1 MKKTKKFLALFF
13 IVILAVLFA
22 CPFMA
27 SKKSAIAYASGGDEV
42 SPQGLYASVSLKLN
56 VENQTV
62 IATAKNDF
70 TLFPSNIQ
78 VYIYLYSC
86 YTYRDSYTEMVLVQQ
101 DYTSD
106 LNMGK
111 SITVSAITNGEQK
124 YWQARMKYKVD
135 KKDWIDTTTYTYLIS
150 GDGKLMEEIKPQ

>member
-27 SKKSAIAYASGGDEV
+27 SKKSAIAYASGDDEEV
-42 SPQGLYASVSLKLN
+42 SPYGLYTTISLKIDG
-56 VENQTV
+56 ENGNI

-70 TLFPSNIQ
+70 TLFSSKVE

-86 YTYRDSYTEMVLVQQ
+86 YTYRDSYSEMVLVQQ
-101 DYTSD
+101 DYISD

-111 SITVSAITNGEQK
+111 SITVSASTKGEQK
-124 YWQARMKYKVD
+124 YWQARMRYKVD
-135 KKDWIDTTTYTYLIS
+135 KKNWAEKHTDTFYYKA
-150 GDGKLMEEIKPQ
+150 DGTLVD

>member
-13 IVILAVLFA
+13 IAILAVLFA

-27 SKKSAIAYASGGDEV
+27 SKKSAIAYASGDDEEV
-42 SPQGLYASVSLKLN
+42 SPYGLYTTISLKIDG
-56 VENQTV
+56 ENGYI

-70 TLFPSNIQ
+70 TLFSSKVE

-86 YTYRDSYTEMVLVQQ
+86 YTYRDSHTEMVLVQQ
-101 DYTSD
+101 DYISD

-111 SITVSAITNGEQK
+111 SISVSASTNGEQK
-124 YWQARMKYKVD
+124 YWQARMRYKVD
-135 KKDWIDTTTYTYLIS
+135 KKNWAEKHTDTFYYKA
-150 GDGKLMEEIKPQ
+150 DGTLVD

>member
-13 IVILAVLFA
+13 IAILAVLFT
-22 CPFMA
+22 CPFIV
-27 SKKSAIAYASGGDEV
+27 SKKSRIALASGGNEV
-42 SPQGLYASVSLKLN
+42 SPYGLYTTISLKIDG
-56 VENQTV
+56 ENGNI

-70 TLFPSNIQ
+70 TLFSSKVQ

-101 DYTSD
+101 YYISD

-111 SITVSAITNGEQK
+111 SISVSASTNGEQ
-124 YWQARMKYKVD
+124 
-135 KKDWIDTTTYTYLIS
+135 
-150 GDGKLMEEIKPQ
+150 

>member
-13 IVILAVLFA
+13 IAILAVLFA
-22 CPFMA
+22 CPFMVN
-27 SKKSAIAYASGGDEV
+27 KKSRVAYAQTGNYENEI
-42 SPQGLYASVSLKLN
+42 SPQGLYTSINLKIN
-56 VENQTV
+56 GDSGNI

-70 TLFPSNIQ
+70 TLFSSKVE

-101 DYTSD
+101 DYISD

-111 SITVSAITNGEQK
+111 SISVSASTNGEQK
-124 YWQARMKYKVD
+124 YWQARMRYKVD
-135 KKDWIDTTTYTYLIS
+135 KKNWAEKHTDTFYYKA
-150 GDGKLMEEIKPQ
+150 DGTLVD